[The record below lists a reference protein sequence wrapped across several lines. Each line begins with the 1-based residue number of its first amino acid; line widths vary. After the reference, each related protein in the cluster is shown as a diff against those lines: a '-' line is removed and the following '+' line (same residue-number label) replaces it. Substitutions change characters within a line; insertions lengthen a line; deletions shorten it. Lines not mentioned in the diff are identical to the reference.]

1 MGRLTEMKQKDKQS
15 VMIQK
20 EKIYKKEKKGGI
32 FEFIKVLIQAL
43 VLAMLIRTLFFQPFS
58 IPSGSMRPT
67 LLVGDYLF
75 VSKYA
80 YGYSHFSIP
89 FSPPLFSGRIWASQ
103 PQRGDVVVFRLPSNP
118 EIDYIKRVV
127 GLPGDRVQVRQGVL
141 YINDKAVSRRLIGKV
156 DNPDITEENIPV
168 DVYRETMPNGVSYN
182 TLDLAFIPRVD
193 DTKVFE
199 VPPGHYFMMG
209 DNRDNSD
216 DSRLD
221 VGYVPEENLIGRASL
236 IFFSIRNG
244 SSPWQIWRWPFDV
257 RWKRLFSFIHT
268 VHDLPLIKQEISDE
282 PSND

>member
-1 MGRLTEMKQKDKQS
+1 
-15 VMIQK
+15 MIEK
-20 EKIYKKEKKGGI
+20 EKMHKKEEKGGI
-32 FEFIKVLIQAL
+32 VEFIWVLIQAL
-43 VLAMLIRTLFFQPFS
+43 FLAALIRTLFFQPFS

-118 EIDYIKRVV
+118 NIDYIKRVV

-141 YINDKAVSRRLIGKV
+141 YINDEAVSRRFMGKI
-156 DNPDITEENIPV
+156 DNSDITEVNYPV
-168 DVYRETMPNGVSYN
+168 DVYRETLSNGISYD
-182 TLDLAFIPRVD
+182 TLDLAFIPQVD

-199 VPPGHYFMMG
+199 VPQGHYFMMG

-221 VGYVPEENLIGRASL
+221 VGYVPEENLIGRASV
-236 IFFSIRNG
+236 IFFSISNG
-244 SSPWQIWRWPFDV
+244 SSAWQIWRWPFDI
-257 RWKRLFSFIHT
+257 RWNRLFSLINK
-268 VHDLPLIKQEISDE
+268 VHDLPLIQQGINNEA
-282 PSND
+282 SND

>member
-1 MGRLTEMKQKDKQS
+1 MGRQS

-20 EKIYKKEKKGGI
+20 EKMHKKEEKGGI
-32 FEFIKVLIQAL
+32 FEFIFVLIQAL
-43 VLAMLIRTLFFQPFS
+43 FLAALIRTLFFQPFS

-80 YGYSHFSIP
+80 YGYSRFSMP

-118 EIDYIKRVV
+118 DIDYIKRVV
-127 GLPGDRVQVRQGVL
+127 GLPGDRIQVRQGVL
-141 YINDKAVSRRLIGKV
+141 YINDEAVSRNFMGKI
-156 DNPDITEENIPV
+156 DNSDITEVNYPV
-168 DVYRETMPNGVSYN
+168 NVYRETMSNGVSYD
-182 TLDLAFIPRVD
+182 TLDLAFIPQVD

-199 VPPGHYFMMG
+199 VPQGHYFMMG

-236 IFFSIRNG
+236 IFFSISNG
-244 SSPWQIWRWPFDV
+244 SSAWQIWRWPFDV
-257 RWKRLFSFIHT
+257 RWNRLFSFINT
-268 VHDLPLIKQEISDE
+268 VHDLPLVKQGINDE
-282 PSND
+282 SSNH